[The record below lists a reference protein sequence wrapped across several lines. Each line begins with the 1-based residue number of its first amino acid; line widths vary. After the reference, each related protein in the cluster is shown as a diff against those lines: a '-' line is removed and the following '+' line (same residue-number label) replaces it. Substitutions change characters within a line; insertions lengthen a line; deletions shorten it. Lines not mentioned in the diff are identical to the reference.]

1 MLPVSKR
8 MLAHD
13 LQKRFTMKITPQF
26 LITLLLGLFLM
37 GCGSDQPS
45 SDQAPAPASTTPKWK
60 IDKEMMVFLRSAEK
74 AVADFSPTEGADY
87 SALAE
92 DLQGKI
98 ALLTE
103 NCTMTGAAH
112 DALHAWLVPYMELV
126 DTFGNASDA
135 ATSKGIFQKIEAAF
149 KAFDQQFE

>member
-1 MLPVSKR
+1 
-8 MLAHD
+8 
-13 LQKRFTMKITPQF
+13 MKITPQF
-26 LITLLLGLFLM
+26 LVTLLLGFFLM

-45 SDQAPAPASTTPKWK
+45 SEEAPALASTAPKWK
-60 IDKEMMVFLRSAEK
+60 IDKEMMVFLRSAEQ
-74 AVADFSPTEGADY
+74 AVADFSPSEGANY
-87 SALAE
+87 SGLAE

-126 DTFGNASDA
+126 DTFANASDA
-135 ATSKGIFQKIEAAF
+135 ATSKGVFQEIKAAF